1 MKVFKYLLIATICF
15 VRIALT
21 GPGMS
26 SEAPKLKI
34 SQKKLHGMLI
44 SAIQEH
50 DQNRVALILGH
61 LKKKTVN
68 NGDRTSLSPLH
79 YAIILDNKQSK
90 LYIVKSLIEA
100 GAKPHNIDGYGYTP
114 HDLAESYHRKVSS
127 YHDSTESQKQITAA
141 VLNLVNTK

>member
-1 MKVFKYLLIATICF
+1 MKTIKLLLMATVSF
-15 VRIALT
+15 GYVALA

-26 SEAPKLKI
+26 SESPKLQI
-34 SQKKLHGMLI
+34 PQKRLHGMLI

-50 DQNRVALILGH
+50 DHNRVVLILGH
-61 LKKKTVN
+61 LKKKTIN
-68 NGDRTSLSPLH
+68 NGDKTSLSPLH

-90 LYIVKSLIEA
+90 LYIVKSLIDA

-127 YHDSTESQKQITAA
+127 YHDSTESQKEITAA
-141 VLNLVNTK
+141 VLKLVNTK